1 MGSLSRVGYAQRVC
15 PSPRPNYF
23 SFIAVSAYTSTA
35 QSPPLSYLQ
44 RPFQLYVPSYCQLG
58 IVHILHNHFLVS
70 NWSPQ
75 LIQLTTVG
83 KFGQNGFWYKGHRST
98 KVGLLIFI
106 LGHKIMRQMFYLA
119 FKLDCDQMVRFL
131 KIEQKNRYSPQIFSN
146 KRSPSIITIH
156 TLAFGWKSCVLQ
168 SRA

>member
-75 LIQLTTVG
+75 LIQSTTVG
-83 KFGQNGFWYKGHRST
+83 KFWAYWLLIKRPQESKGRFSDLYFGPKNYLTNVLLGLLAGFW
-98 KVGLLIFI
+98 
-106 LGHKIMRQMFYLA
+106 
-119 FKLDCDQMVRFL
+119 LDGTVL
-131 KIEQKNRYSPQIFSN
+131 KNRAEKQTQFTN
-146 KRSPSIITIH
+146 LLK
-156 TLAFGWKSCVLQ
+156 
-168 SRA
+168 